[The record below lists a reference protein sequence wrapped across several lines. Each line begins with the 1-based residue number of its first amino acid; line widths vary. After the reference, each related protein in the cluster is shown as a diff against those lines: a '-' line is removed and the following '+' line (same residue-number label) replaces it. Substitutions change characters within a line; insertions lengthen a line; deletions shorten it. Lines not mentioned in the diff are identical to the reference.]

1 MRSASQ
7 LDTLNLVMLTSPRPT
22 TGTTIRVR
30 VGVGV
35 VEAVVVRLEKASHG
49 RVPYGTS
56 TTV

>member
-30 VGVGV
+30 VGV